1 MIRIIEAKNDFNL
14 FVQARAEV
22 VALYNETSKFHHEKV
37 FAELSDYTDMEGCFV
52 IKKDNIKGGIYIE
65 NLLGIPHL
73 AVICFTALEESA
85 RGKGIFNSLFEAA
98 FEFCLKKNNY
108 LAAVQLNTF
117 DNRAL
122 WNHYGFVEERQL
134 LNGAPILINLEL
146 LKYFSS
152 GGRSEN

>member
-37 FAELSDYTDMEGCFV
+37 LAELSDYTDMNGCFV

-65 NLLGIPHL
+65 NLIGIPNL
-73 AVICFTALEESA
+73 AVICFAALEESA
-85 RGKGIFNSLFEAA
+85 RGKDIFNSLFEAA
-98 FEFCLKKNNY
+98 FEFCLKENNY

-134 LNGAPILINLEL
+134 LNGAPLLINLEL